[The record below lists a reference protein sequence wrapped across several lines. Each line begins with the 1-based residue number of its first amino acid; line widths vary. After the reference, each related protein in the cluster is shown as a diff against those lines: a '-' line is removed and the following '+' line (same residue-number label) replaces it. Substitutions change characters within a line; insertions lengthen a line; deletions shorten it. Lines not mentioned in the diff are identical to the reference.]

1 MDDDDD
7 VEVVGERGACTTV
20 AIVELDIWVEGRH
33 SGLWLDEERRVDRR
47 ERGPARL

>member
-20 AIVELDIWVEGRH
+20 AMELDIWVEGRH
-33 SGLWLDEERRVDRR
+33 SGFMRKGWSIGGKGAL
-47 ERGPARL
+47 ARF